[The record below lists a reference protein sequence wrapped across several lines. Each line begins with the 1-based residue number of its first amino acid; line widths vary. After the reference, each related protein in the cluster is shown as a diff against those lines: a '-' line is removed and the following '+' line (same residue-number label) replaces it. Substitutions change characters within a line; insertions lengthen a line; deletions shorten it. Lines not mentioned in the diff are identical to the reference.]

1 MIREIEEKDIE
12 QVLSLLE
19 EVLMVHHE
27 IRPDLFKAQGSKYNL
42 AEIKEIMKDRDKK
55 IFVYTEG
62 KNVLGHIF
70 IQLKEQPETL
80 HEYYQKEL
88 YIDDLCVLKTRR
100 KEGIAS
106 SLYNYVKEYAKGEGC
121 DQITL
126 NVYCNNDAYHFYKNL
141 GLKERKVW

>member
-80 HEYYQKEL
+80 HEYYQK
-88 YIDDLCVLKTRR
+88 
-100 KEGIAS
+100 
-106 SLYNYVKEYAKGEGC
+106 KG
-121 DQITL
+121 TSKL
-126 NVYCNNDAYHFYKNL
+126 NKF
-141 GLKERKVW
+141 E